1 MILFIAIYYTL
12 CVRFAPLCQS
22 NKFRFL
28 THLHTCNAQV
38 NTYDLS
44 FIICRIARV
53 LVTCG
58 QVRRFAVC
66 VRTLCQQEVY
76 SRALIIGIVRVTNGG
91 CTPLTYHILDTLT
104 KRRQFQ
110 LTL

>member
-28 THLHTCNAQV
+28 THIHTCNAQV

-44 FIICRIARV
+44 LYV
-53 LVTCG
+53 
-58 QVRRFAVC
+58 
-66 VRTLCQQEVY
+66 E
-76 SRALIIGIVRVTNGG
+76 
-91 CTPLTYHILDTLT
+91 
-104 KRRQFQ
+104 
-110 LTL
+110 